1 RRAGLTDSASP
12 GAKARLNAEMRK
24 TISIR
29 FRIMASVNCKSTLR
43 SMDTQHVKVLV
54 VDDDPALL
62 QLLADYLNRHQ
73 YDTLLAPNA
82 SDLEARIQRYN
93 PDLIVLDRMMPD
105 GDGAEACRRLRQQVE
120 DISTNLLTDKNKTI
134 ERVIGLEAGA
144 DDYLGKTFDPRE
156 LLARIEAALRRKKG
170 ASALTKD
177 RPVAFGPFVFDPVT
191 RQLHRGDTLI
201 KLTGGEVNL
210 LEALVSNPGKPLSRE
225 RLLALARDDEE
236 GERNDRAIDIAVL
249 RLRRAL
255 EDDPKQ
261 PRWIQTVWGVGYR
274 FSP

>member
-1 RRAGLTDSASP
+1 
-12 GAKARLNAEMRK
+12 
-24 TISIR
+24 
-29 FRIMASVNCKSTLR
+29 
-43 SMDTQHVKVLV
+43 MDKPHTKVLV

-82 SDLEARIQRYN
+82 SDLEARIQRYS

-105 GDGAEACRRLRQQVE
+105 GDGAEACRRLRQQGE
-120 DISTNLLTDKNKTI
+120 DIPIILLTAKDETVDRI
-134 ERVIGLEAGA
+134 IGLEAGA
-144 DDYLGKTFDPRE
+144 DDYLGKPFDPRE
-156 LLARIEAALRRKKG
+156 LLARIEAVLRRKKG
-170 ASALTKD
+170 ASALIKD
-177 RPVAFGPFVFDPVT
+177 KPVSFGPFVFDPVT

-210 LEALVSNPGKPLSRE
+210 LEALISNPGKPLSRE